1 MPSTEEQGMSIEKFM
16 GTLERFAGHLRNE
29 GEIKAAE
36 AIEAVLKLWAV
47 VF

>member
-1 MPSTEEQGMSIEKFM
+1 MNIEKFM

-36 AIEAVLKLWAV
+36 AIEAVLKAAGSGVLNSN
-47 VF
+47 